1 MRKARFTEH
10 QIIAVLKSVEAGRT
24 VKDVCREA
32 GRTVKDVCREAGI
45 SEASYYNWKAK
56 FGGME
61 ASDIKKMKD
70 LEDEN
75 RRLKQMFADL
85 SLECS
90 ALKDVIEK
98 KPLKPAIK
106 RELVSYL
113 TAQFAMSL
121 RQACRILSLSRTV
134 FRYQPDTQRDE
145 PVIMA
150 LTVAAERYPRYGF
163 KKLFQVLRRQG
174 KSWNHK
180 RVHRIYCLLKLNFRR
195 KGKQRLPVRNPVP
208 LVTPE
213 AMNQSWS
220 IDFMHDALVCGRR
233 FRTFNVVDDF
243 NREALA
249 IEINRNIPAQRIIR
263 VLDRIVANR
272 VYPLKMRMDDG
283 PELVSRALAQWA
295 EEHGVQLEFIKPGK
309 PTQNAFIER
318 FNRTYRTEI
327 LDFYLFRTLNEA
339 REITERWLIEY
350 NNERPHESL
359 NNLTPEEYRLMAE
372 KPELSESAW
381 N

>member
-32 GRTVKDVCREAGI
+32 GI

-56 FGGME
+56 FGGIE

-75 RRLKQMFADL
+75 RRLKQMFAEL
-85 SLECS
+85 SLECR

-98 KPLKPAIK
+98 KALSPAIK

-113 TAQFAMSL
+113 TAQFTMSI
-121 RQACRILSLSRTV
+121 RQACRTLSLSRTV
-134 FRYQPDTQRDE
+134 YFYQPDTRRDE
-145 PVIMA
+145 PVIQV
-150 LTVAAERYPRYGF
+150 LTELAERYPRYGF
-163 KKLFQVLRRQG
+163 KKLFQMLRRQG
-174 KSWNHK
+174 NAWNHK

-195 KGKQRLPVRNPVP
+195 KGKQRLPVRNPAP

-213 AMNQSWS
+213 ALNQSWS

-243 NREALA
+243 NHEALA
-249 IEINRNIPAQRIIR
+249 IEIDLNIPAQRVVR

-272 VYPLKMRMDDG
+272 GYPLKLRMDNG
-283 PELVSRALAQWA
+283 PELVSLALAQWA
-295 EEHGVQLEFIKPGK
+295 EAHGVMLEFIKPGK

-327 LDFYLFRTLNEA
+327 LDFYLFRTLNEV
-339 REITERWLIEY
+339 REITERWLSEY
-350 NNERPHESL
+350 NSERPHESL

-372 KPELSESAW
+372 NLGIMHLLH
-381 N
+381 NYLLIM

>member
-10 QIIAVLKSVEAGRT
+10 QIIAVLKSV
-24 VKDVCREA
+24 EA

-85 SLECS
+85 SLECR

-150 LTVAAERYPRYGF
+150 LTVAAVRYPRYGF

-249 IEINRNIPAQRIIR
+249 IEIDLNIPAQRVVR

-272 VYPLKMRMDDG
+272 GYPLKMRMDNG
-283 PELVSRALAQWA
+283 PELVSLTLAQWAQWAQWA
-295 EEHGVQLEFIKPGK
+295 EEHGVMLEFIRPGK

-339 REITERWLIEY
+339 REITERWLAEY
-350 NNERPHESL
+350 NGERPHESL
-359 NNLTPEEYRLMAE
+359 NNLTPKEYRLMAE
-372 KPELSESAW
+372 TPEISKSAW

>member
-32 GRTVKDVCREAGI
+32 GI
-45 SEASYYNWKAK
+45 SEASYYDWKAK
-56 FGGME
+56 FGGMK
-61 ASDIKKMKD
+61 APDIKKMKY

-85 SLECS
+85 SLEYR

-113 TAQFAMSL
+113 TTQFTMSI
-121 RQACRILSLSRTV
+121 RQACRTLSLRRTV
-134 FRYQPDTQRDE
+134 YFYQPDTRRDE
-145 PVIMA
+145 PVIQA
-150 LTVAAERYPRYGF
+150 LTEIAERYPRYGF
-163 KKLFQVLRRQG
+163 KRLFQKLRRQG
-174 KSWNHK
+174 HAWNHK

-195 KGKQRLPVRNPVP
+195 KGKQRLPVRDPALLAAPVH
-208 LVTPE
+208 L
-213 AMNQSWS
+213 NQSWS
-220 IDFMHDALVCGRR
+220 VDFMHDALVCGRR

-243 NREALA
+243 NREVLA
-249 IEINRNIPAQRIIR
+249 IEIDLNIPAQRVVR

-272 VYPLKMRMDDG
+272 GYPLKMRMDNG
-283 PELVSRALAQWA
+283 PELVSLTLAQWA
-295 EEHGVQLEFIKPGK
+295 EEHGVALEFIKLGK
-309 PTQNAFIER
+309 PTQNAFIES

-327 LDFYLFRTLNEA
+327 LDFYLFRTLNEV
-339 REITERWLIEY
+339 REITERWLHEY
-350 NNERPHESL
+350 NSKRPHESL

-372 KPELSESAW
+372 NSEISKSVW